1 MVGGEYDGDKNL
13 LKYDELTRSR
23 GLDTHVTW
31 EATDYEV
38 NERWDAR
45 KEAGETDSWGRSS
58 HHLTGYK
65 KTTTGP
71 DGKVELDVFTNL
83 GYDEF
88 ENMIHYDREATDFQ
102 GKVMNVVWD
111 GEYDKFDR
119 AAAYKQTTT
128 DAFGHTQVL
137 EFSGGEYNVYD
148 DLLAY
153 TEKTTENGET
163 KSRVFTNG
171 VFDTKHNMMSY
182 REEATDSKGRT
193 SIKEWNAVGAGK
205 GYVLGELQGY
215 DEVVNYGAL
224 VVTSEVRNIH
234 YDALR
239 RQDGN
244 ATTKR
249 IKGVETDGGAVDIV
263 LVEDTR
269 VMRSDEARSVR
280 AVGSTDPRS
289 MNIVNVVGGRTEV
302 RTRGTDGVTGELLR
316 DLKETVERS
325 QVTVAG
331 DFKEVRRTEGKDGE
345 DELDSVAETIRTG
358 TVLDGFGRAVTYR
371 EETVQNNNPA
381 SWMSRVV
388 DRMSYNVDGNLTAS
402 HEATLNSLGV
412 VGEVTRTGMLYDQ
425 QNRLSEYHM
434 EQVSSAEG
442 ATVGS
447 QTHRTGI
454 KYNGLSDVTRYG
466 ERVERL
472 GTAVV
477 ETGMWSGTYNVLGQV
492 KTSRDETRRGG
503 AVVEEG
509 VTKALDETVL
519 TETWGMRYTK
529 DGVGVRQYKERT
541 GSSATPDLVNFLE
554 VTGATYDAYN
564 RLATFNQTSHRVTAE
579 AAAVVNGA
587 FVFDEGKATLHEVTV
602 TGRTEAVFDGK
613 GALTGYKERTETRD
627 GTGVAGGW
635 TETVRHDIKFHPLG
649 QMVAY
654 EAEERKAESP
664 DLMTAVEWSG
674 SVDAFNR
681 SAGYVEI
688 RQDHHGN
695 GTLGPRS
702 VEARTGLVYN
712 GLAQVEAYERTR
724 RSSDAPDVVTTVTVE
739 NATYDTFGNQTGYRE
754 TTRTR
759 GAGSRTRVWWS
770 GAGRRTTGRGCC
782 GRTWRRCR
790 TRRRRN

>member
-1 MVGGEYDGDKNL
+1 MKNTLSRLWRALVKPVDGTPNFVKHTPSLESVRRGAAVAMAVVVFYTQSVCAGTASLPLLPVSKRPVVAGQLGLLDRLMKFVGADKKGSAYKFHDNVWNDRRKLTGEATEPGLDPKSLEKMVANQEARRDIENQNRHNRGYQELEKYREQYKRSAGELVANQQMDGLEGALTPGDLAAATVKEVMEAIKVKMKSLFGAMVEFKMDVKKNYDGTYQRTYLIDGRASRIYNSKTRNPHGQLVTQNITNMRYNRSHVLISMDIEHKDVKGLTSYTHRKMDYHDGAKAMVPKTQLVKKLDEWTVTPQGEKTELHRWDIQYDGAGNMKKFDEFRIDENGVKTEKWWWGGEYDGDKNL

-302 RTRGTDGVTGELLR
+302 RTRG
-316 DLKETVERS
+316 
-325 QVTVAG
+325 
-331 DFKEVRRTEGKDGE
+331 
-345 DELDSVAETIRTG
+345 RTG
-358 TVLDGFGRAVTYR
+358 
-371 EETVQNNNPA
+371 
-381 SWMSRVV
+381 
-388 DRMSYNVDGNLTAS
+388 
-402 HEATLNSLGV
+402 
-412 VGEVTRTGMLYDQ
+412 
-425 QNRLSEYHM
+425 
-434 EQVSSAEG
+434 
-442 ATVGS
+442 
-447 QTHRTGI
+447 
-454 KYNGLSDVTRYG
+454 
-466 ERVERL
+466 
-472 GTAVV
+472 
-477 ETGMWSGTYNVLGQV
+477 
-492 KTSRDETRRGG
+492 
-503 AVVEEG
+503 
-509 VTKALDETVL
+509 
-519 TETWGMRYTK
+519 
-529 DGVGVRQYKERT
+529 
-541 GSSATPDLVNFLE
+541 
-554 VTGATYDAYN
+554 
-564 RLATFNQTSHRVTAE
+564 
-579 AAAVVNGA
+579 
-587 FVFDEGKATLHEVTV
+587 
-602 TGRTEAVFDGK
+602 
-613 GALTGYKERTETRD
+613 
-627 GTGVAGGW
+627 
-635 TETVRHDIKFHPLG
+635 
-649 QMVAY
+649 
-654 EAEERKAESP
+654 
-664 DLMTAVEWSG
+664 
-674 SVDAFNR
+674 
-681 SAGYVEI
+681 
-688 RQDHHGN
+688 
-695 GTLGPRS
+695 
-702 VEARTGLVYN
+702 
-712 GLAQVEAYERTR
+712 
-724 RSSDAPDVVTTVTVE
+724 
-739 NATYDTFGNQTGYRE
+739 
-754 TTRTR
+754 
-759 GAGSRTRVWWS
+759 
-770 GAGRRTTGRGCC
+770 
-782 GRTWRRCR
+782 
-790 TRRRRN
+790 

>member
-1 MVGGEYDGDKNL
+1 M
-13 LKYDELTRSR
+13 
-23 GLDTHVTW
+23 
-31 EATDYEV
+31 
-38 NERWDAR
+38 
-45 KEAGETDSWGRSS
+45 GRSS

-302 RTRGTDGVTGELLR
+302 RTRG
-316 DLKETVERS
+316 
-325 QVTVAG
+325 
-331 DFKEVRRTEGKDGE
+331 
-345 DELDSVAETIRTG
+345 
-358 TVLDGFGRAVTYR
+358 
-371 EETVQNNNPA
+371 
-381 SWMSRVV
+381 
-388 DRMSYNVDGNLTAS
+388 
-402 HEATLNSLGV
+402 
-412 VGEVTRTGMLYDQ
+412 
-425 QNRLSEYHM
+425 
-434 EQVSSAEG
+434 
-442 ATVGS
+442 
-447 QTHRTGI
+447 
-454 KYNGLSDVTRYG
+454 
-466 ERVERL
+466 
-472 GTAVV
+472 
-477 ETGMWSGTYNVLGQV
+477 
-492 KTSRDETRRGG
+492 
-503 AVVEEG
+503 
-509 VTKALDETVL
+509 
-519 TETWGMRYTK
+519 
-529 DGVGVRQYKERT
+529 
-541 GSSATPDLVNFLE
+541 
-554 VTGATYDAYN
+554 
-564 RLATFNQTSHRVTAE
+564 
-579 AAAVVNGA
+579 
-587 FVFDEGKATLHEVTV
+587 
-602 TGRTEAVFDGK
+602 
-613 GALTGYKERTETRD
+613 
-627 GTGVAGGW
+627 
-635 TETVRHDIKFHPLG
+635 
-649 QMVAY
+649 
-654 EAEERKAESP
+654 
-664 DLMTAVEWSG
+664 
-674 SVDAFNR
+674 
-681 SAGYVEI
+681 
-688 RQDHHGN
+688 
-695 GTLGPRS
+695 
-702 VEARTGLVYN
+702 
-712 GLAQVEAYERTR
+712 RTR
-724 RSSDAPDVVTTVTVE
+724 
-739 NATYDTFGNQTGYRE
+739 
-754 TTRTR
+754 
-759 GAGSRTRVWWS
+759 
-770 GAGRRTTGRGCC
+770 
-782 GRTWRRCR
+782 
-790 TRRRRN
+790 